1 MLSYSRENL
10 ISIFYGS
17 LLIISLELLFLKL
30 LPGIYPLINTLPL
43 LFLSQII
50 RIDLLFFSLTTSMF
64 FFLFTF
70 LNNFLNN
77 IISLKL
83 LLNFFT
89 ISTIVFFFTFLISEN
104 EKKKVTNKKIIVY
117 LTFFSLFIAG
127 LLSFLFFSNIE
138 QNQLREYL
146 TKFTNEFLKLK
157 DMPNDVDTLPLIELI
172 INIIPSINV
181 FSFLTTLLINF
192 NITSFLIRKLNFINK
207 YSFDVFEFEIPTL
220 VFFLFNVLI
229 VLSTQTSG
237 NLNYFFL
244 NCAIGLSFL
253 IFYEGF
259 ISFYKSF
266 KELEI
271 NNYLKIIIIFL
282 LFIFLG
288 YVLFLILFLLGF
300 FINLK
305 KITKRIV
312 KY

>member
-1 MLSYSRENL
+1 M
-10 ISIFYGS
+10 
-17 LLIISLELLFLKL
+17 
-30 LPGIYPLINTLPL
+30 
-43 LFLSQII
+43 
-50 RIDLLFFSLTTSMF
+50 
-64 FFLFTF
+64 
-70 LNNFLNN
+70 
-77 IISLKL
+77 
-83 LLNFFT
+83 
-89 ISTIVFFFTFLISEN
+89 
-104 EKKKVTNKKIIVY
+104 
-117 LTFFSLFIAG
+117 TFFSLFVAG

-157 DMPNDVDTLPLIELI
+157 DIPNDVDSLPLIELI

-192 NITSFLIRKLNFINK
+192 NITKFLIRRLNFINK

-229 VLSTQTSG
+229 ILSTQTSG

-300 FINLK
+300 FMNLK
-305 KITKRIV
+305 KVTKRIV